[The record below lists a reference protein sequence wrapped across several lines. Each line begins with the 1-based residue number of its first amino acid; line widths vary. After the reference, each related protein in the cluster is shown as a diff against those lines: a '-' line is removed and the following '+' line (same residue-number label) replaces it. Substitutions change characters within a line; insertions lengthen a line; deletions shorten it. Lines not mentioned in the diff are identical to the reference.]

1 MKCTRQSDILSVF
14 RCLGLG
20 RCLEACSPSVGLV
33 SKCPCLGLCLIFC
46 CLVNISAQ
54 SYLSYIQSS
63 RGH

>member
-20 RCLEACSPSVGLV
+20 RCLEACSPSV
-33 SKCPCLGLCLIFC
+33 LGLCLIFC